1 MPQITRL
8 SQQRKNNRVNVYLDG
23 KFGFGVTLESALE
36 NHLKVG
42 KELAQSEIETLRGKD
57 FKDKIFAKLLNFAS
71 RRPHSQ
77 KEISQWFRR
86 KEVPEELHQDLF
98 NRLKNIGL
106 LNDEEFARWWV
117 EQRVHFKSYPAK
129 MLKMEL
135 KGKGISDETIAKA
148 LSESDSV
155 PEIDLA
161 KKVLQK
167 KFGSIPDVADIKQK
181 KRVYDFLLR
190 RGFSYDTIKKALRPE
205 PVEGPRR

>member
-1 MPQITRL
+1 M
-8 SQQRKNNRVNVYLDG
+8 
-23 KFGFGVTLESALE
+23 
-36 NHLKVG
+36 
-42 KELAQSEIETLRGKD
+42 
-57 FKDKIFAKLLNFAS
+57 
-71 RRPHSQ
+71 
-77 KEISQWFRR
+77 
-86 KEVPEELHQDLF
+86 
-98 NRLKNIGL
+98 
-106 LNDEEFARWWV
+106 
-117 EQRVHFKSYPAK
+117 HFKSYPAK

-190 RGFSYDTIKKALRPE
+190 RGFSYYTIKKALRPE